1 MSECALPSIGDMSDL
16 SAGPEQEGVADFD
29 LVAVAGGEAELP
41 VTAGIALVAEKL
53 EADGDGEV
61 NTTASPV
68 VCEGLGR
75 AACVGCPFF
84 RNCFGQQPEA
94 VDKTAPPN
102 YLEELLDENGPAMV
116 VARPVASK
124 EQPSPPETSA
134 QKQPDTPPGVAPV
147 EELSRL
153 LTPVE
158 EPAVSPE
165 VTVSMVEPKPAVKHE
180 STPPAAESQQ
190 APQPPSVLTESRS
203 VPIEKQAPV
212 SSGEYST
219 LRPTTPE
226 VDAVATLPE
235 ESDRVELQAALQSMS
250 AAFGVA
256 SPNLEPITHEVAVE
270 VNIPPIDQSP
280 ASVVVAPVPL
290 VAVSMAT
297 EQDLLLQ
304 SPVDEGATE
313 RLLSWD
319 VEETGELECLPYP
332 AAPLVMR
339 PEELAMAVDDEGCE
353 EVPRRTKQGGCEW
366 KQPGIARP
374 YGEIEQNISHEGL
387 ALAEQPGADEALDPL
402 IRSQETEADA
412 GGEQPLVVNK
422 IAAVEEGGV
431 EQSDNLSEDCQTE
444 AGVVMALQP
453 PDIVVKTTSQCELV
467 DNTAVPFENG
477 VSPYDESLADNSP
490 ETESP
495 APRNDTPWWST
506 ILGMVAV
513 FVALQRRQG
522 AVY

>member
-1 MSECALPSIGDMSDL
+1 MSECAPPSVDDINSP
-16 SAGPEQEGVADFD
+16 SGPEQEGVADFD

-41 VTAGIALVAEKL
+41 TIAGIALVEENL
-53 EADGDGEV
+53 EADGADL
-61 NTTASPV
+61 NTAASPA

-75 AACVGCPFF
+75 AACVGCPLF
-84 RNCFGQQPEA
+84 QQCLERQQMA
-94 VDKTAPPN
+94 AGADDEQERKS
-102 YLEELLDENGPAMV
+102 YLEELLDEKGPKIVM
-116 VARPVASK
+116 ARPVPK
-124 EQPSPPETSA
+124 KQPKPSISPPPPT
-134 QKQPDTPPGVAPV
+134 QKQPDVLPDTALIKKLP
-147 EELSRL
+147 
-153 LTPVE
+153 PVE

-165 VTVSMVEPKPAVKHE
+165 VTVSMVELKPAVKHE
-180 STPPAAESQQ
+180 STPLAVEPQRALQSPPA
-190 APQPPSVLTESRS
+190 LTELRS

-226 VDAVATLPE
+226 VDAMATSPE

-270 VNIPPIDQSP
+270 VNVPPIDQSP

-339 PEELAMAVDDEGCE
+339 PEELDIAADDEGCE
-353 EVPRRTKQGGCEW
+353 EVSRRTEQGGCEW
-366 KQPGIARP
+366 KQSGIARP
-374 YGEIEQNISHEGL
+374 YSEIEQNISHEGL

-453 PDIVVKTTSQCELV
+453 PDIVVKSTMRELAN
-467 DNTAVPFENG
+467 DTAAPFENG

-495 APRNDTPWWST
+495 APRDDTPWWST

>member
-102 YLEELLDENGPAMV
+102 YLEELLDEKGPEVV
-116 VARPVASK
+116 VARPAASK
-124 EQPSPPETSA
+124 EQPSPPEASA
-134 QKQPDTPPGVAPV
+134 QKQPDTPPSVAPV

-158 EPAVSPE
+158 EPTVSPE
-165 VTVSMVEPKPAVKHE
+165 VTVSMVELKPAVKHE
-180 STPPAAESQQ
+180 STQPVIEAPPLQPSPTLAE
-190 APQPPSVLTESRS
+190 ARS
-203 VPIEKQAPV
+203 ASIEERASA
-212 SSGEYST
+212 SSEECST
-219 LRPTTPE
+219 LQPTAPE
-226 VDAVATLPE
+226 VDTAATPTK
-235 ESDRVELQAALQSMS
+235 ESDGAELLAASQPMG
-250 AAFGVA
+250 AASVVV
-256 SPNLEPITHEVAVE
+256 SPRREPTIREAAVE
-270 VNIPPIDQSP
+270 VNIRPIDQSP

-353 EVPRRTKQGGCEW
+353 EVPRRTEQGGCEW
-366 KQPGIARP
+366 KQPGIASP
-374 YGEIEQNISHEGL
+374 YSEIGQNTSHEGR

-431 EQSDNLSEDCQTE
+431 EQSDNPLEDCQTE

-453 PDIVVKTTSQCELV
+453 PDIVVKSTMRELAN
-467 DNTAVPFENG
+467 DTAAPFENG

-495 APRNDTPWWST
+495 VPRNDTPWWST
-506 ILGMVAV
+506 ILGVVAV
-513 FVALQRRQG
+513 FVAIQRRQG